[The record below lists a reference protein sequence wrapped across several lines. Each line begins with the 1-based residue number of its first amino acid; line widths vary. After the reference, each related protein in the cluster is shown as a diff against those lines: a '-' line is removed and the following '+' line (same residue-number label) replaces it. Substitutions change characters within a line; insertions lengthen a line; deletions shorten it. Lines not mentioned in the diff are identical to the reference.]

1 MTRVPVG
8 SRREP
13 AARMRARSRGPFGLH
28 RTVLLL
34 AATHFVVD
42 GYGNILAPLLPL
54 LISNLHLS
62 LFAAGTLQMCF
73 QLANSVSQL
82 AFGHLA
88 DRWRPRVLLLAGP
101 ILCVTAI
108 TLIGLAPN
116 PVVLA
121 LVLVL
126 GGLGGAAFHPPAA
139 VLVHQH
145 SGNQR
150 GLAMSFHI
158 TSGTLGQA
166 IAPLAFAPYVQHY
179 GLSATPLLMA
189 PALVI
194 LVAVLLRRMPAI
206 ERLQERHDASGLR
219 ALRPYARPLS
229 LLYFI
234 VVLRTLTA
242 MSFSTFVPVM
252 LTRRGLT
259 LAQAGTAVSVYLFAV
274 GLGGFFGGPAADRFG
289 PRRVIILSLVSA
301 VPFLVLAPQLSG
313 WLFIVTLAIGGF
325 LLQST
330 LPVNVTFGQTIAPIS
345 AATVS
350 SLMMGFAW
358 GMGGLIVPLVGMM
371 ADRIGIE
378 RSLTTMS
385 AVPLLAAALAWR
397 LPSGARGAAVHPPS
411 GISTIETTP
420 ADVADRAPIGTD

>member
-1 MTRVPVG
+1 
-8 SRREP
+8 
-13 AARMRARSRGPFGLH
+13 
-28 RTVLLL
+28 
-34 AATHFVVD
+34 
-42 GYGNILAPLLPL
+42 
-54 LISNLHLS
+54 
-62 LFAAGTLQMCF
+62 
-73 QLANSVSQL
+73 
-82 AFGHLA
+82 
-88 DRWRPRVLLLAGP
+88 
-101 ILCVTAI
+101 
-108 TLIGLAPN
+108 
-116 PVVLA
+116 
-121 LVLVL
+121 
-126 GGLGGAAFHPPAA
+126 
-139 VLVHQH
+139 
-145 SGNQR
+145 
-150 GLAMSFHI
+150 
-158 TSGTLGQA
+158 
-166 IAPLAFAPYVQHY
+166 
-179 GLSATPLLMA
+179 
-189 PALVI
+189 VI
-194 LVAVLLRRMPAI
+194 LVAVLLRMPAI
-206 ERLQERHDASGLR
+206 ERLQERHHASGLR

-259 LAQAGTAVSVYLFAV
+259 LAQAGTAVSIYLFAV

-301 VPFLVLAPQLSG
+301 VPFLILAPQLSG

-330 LPVNVTFGQTIAPIS
+330 LPVNVAFGQTIAPIS

-397 LPSGARGAAVHPPS
+397 LPSGARGAAAHPPS

>member
-1 MTRVPVG
+1 MTREPAG

-13 AARMRARSRGPFGLH
+13 AARLRARSRGPFGLH

-34 AATHFVVD
+34 AGTHFIVD

-54 LISNLHLS
+54 LITNLDLS

-82 AFGHLA
+82 AFGHIA
-88 DRWRPRVLLLAGP
+88 DRWRPRVLLIAGP
-101 ILCVTAI
+101 ILCVSAI

-116 PVVLA
+116 PVLLA
-121 LVLVL
+121 LVLIL

-145 SGNQR
+145 SGRQR

-166 IAPLAFAPYVQHY
+166 MAPLAFAPFVQYY
-179 GLSATPLLMA
+179 GLRPTPLLMV

-194 LVAVLLRRMPAI
+194 FAVLLRRMPAI
-206 ERLQERHDASGLR
+206 ERLQERHDAVGLG
-219 ALRPYARPLS
+219 ALRPYARPLA

-242 MSFSTFVPVM
+242 MSFSIFVPVM
-252 LTRRGLT
+252 LTRRGLS

-274 GLGGFFGGPAADRFG
+274 GLGGFFGGPTADRFG
-289 PRRVIILSLVSA
+289 PRRVIIISLVSA
-301 VPFLVLAPQLSG
+301 VPFLAVAPLLSG
-313 WLFIVTLAIGGF
+313 WSLVAVLAIGGF

-345 AATVS
+345 VATVS

-358 GMGGLIVPLVGMM
+358 GMGGLIVPFVGLL
-371 ADRIGIE
+371 ADRIGIDQT
-378 RSLTTMS
+378 LMVMS
-385 AVPLLAAALAWR
+385 AVPLGAAALAWP
-397 LPSGARGAAVHPPS
+397 LPAGARATAAQPAS
-411 GISTIETTP
+411 GISTIESASGDI
-420 ADVADRAPIGTD
+420 AD

>member
-1 MTRVPVG
+1 
-8 SRREP
+8 
-13 AARMRARSRGPFGLH
+13 
-28 RTVLLL
+28 
-34 AATHFVVD
+34 
-42 GYGNILAPLLPL
+42 
-54 LISNLHLS
+54 
-62 LFAAGTLQMCF
+62 
-73 QLANSVSQL
+73 
-82 AFGHLA
+82 
-88 DRWRPRVLLLAGP
+88 
-101 ILCVTAI
+101 
-108 TLIGLAPN
+108 
-116 PVVLA
+116 
-121 LVLVL
+121 
-126 GGLGGAAFHPPAA
+126 
-139 VLVHQH
+139 
-145 SGNQR
+145 
-150 GLAMSFHI
+150 MSFHI

>member
-1 MTRVPVG
+1 MTAEPWG
-8 SRREP
+8 SAEP
-13 AARMRARSRGPFGLH
+13 DGSRGPFGLH

-34 AATHFVVD
+34 AATHFIVD

-54 LISNLHLS
+54 LITNLGLS
-62 LFAAGTLQMCF
+62 LFAAGTLQMSF

-101 ILCVTAI
+101 ILCVI
-108 TLIGLAPN
+108 VLPLIGLAPN
-116 PVVLA
+116 PVILA
-121 LVLVL
+121 LVLIL

-139 VLVHQH
+139 ALVHQR
-145 SGNQR
+145 SGEQR

-166 IAPLAFAPYVQHY
+166 IAPLAFAPYVQHF
-179 GLSATPLLMA
+179 GLSATPLLMV

-194 LVAVLLRRMPAI
+194 LGFVLLRRMPPIA
-206 ERLQERHDASGLR
+206 RLQEAEGASGFR
-219 ALRPYARPLS
+219 ALRPYARPLT

-234 VVLRTLTA
+234 IVLRTLTTS
-242 MSFSTFVPVM
+242 SFSTFVPVM
-252 LTRRGLT
+252 LTQRGLS
-259 LAQAGTAVSVYLFAV
+259 LAQAGTAVSVYLFAT

-289 PRRVIILSLVSA
+289 PRRVIILSLIAA
-301 VPFLVLAPQLSG
+301 VPFLAVASLLSG
-313 WLFIVTLAIGGF
+313 LPFVITLAIGGF

-358 GMGGLIVPLVGMM
+358 GVGGLVVPFVGMLADHIGISHTLMVMSFVPLV
-371 ADRIGIE
+371 
-378 RSLTTMS
+378 
-385 AVPLLAAALAWR
+385 AAALALP
-397 LPSGARGAAVHPPS
+397 LPSAH
-411 GISTIETTP
+411 
-420 ADVADRAPIGTD
+420 RAPYVPVTP

>member
-1 MTRVPVG
+1 MTREPIG

-13 AARMRARSRGPFGLH
+13 IGSRRGTNGRRGPFGLH

-34 AATHFVVD
+34 AATHFIVD

-54 LISNLHLS
+54 LITNLGLS

-82 AFGHLA
+82 AFGHIA
-88 DRWRPRVLLLAGP
+88 DRWRPRALLLAGP
-101 ILCVTAI
+101 ILCVTI
-108 TLIGLAPN
+108 LPLIGLAPTS
-116 PVVLA
+116 VMVAMVLI
-121 LVLVL
+121 L

-145 SGNQR
+145 SGEQR

-166 IAPLAFAPYVQHY
+166 IAPLAFAPFVQRF
-179 GLSATPLLMA
+179 GLKATPLLMV
-189 PALVI
+189 PALIV
-194 LVAVLLRRMPAI
+194 LGTVLLRRLPAI
-206 ERLQERHDASGLR
+206 HRLQDAHDASGLR
-219 ALRPYARPLS
+219 ALRPYARPLA

-242 MSFSTFVPVM
+242 SSFSTFVPVM

-259 LAQAGTAVSVYLFAV
+259 LAQAGLAVSVYLGAV
-274 GLGGFFGGPAADRFG
+274 GLGGFFGGPAADRYG
-289 PRRVIILSLVSA
+289 PRRVIILSLIFA
-301 VPFLVLAPQLSG
+301 VPFLAIAPLLSG
-313 WLFIVTLAIGGF
+313 WQFVATLAMGGF

-358 GMGGLIVPLVGMM
+358 GVGGLTVPFVGML
-371 ADRIGIE
+371 ADHIGIDHT
-378 RSLTTMS
+378 LMVMS
-385 AVPLLAAALAWR
+385 AVPLVAAALALP
-397 LPSGARGAAVHPPS
+397 LPSAHRVPPMPV
-411 GISTIETTP
+411 TP
-420 ADVADRAPIGTD
+420 

>member
-1 MTRVPVG
+1 M
-8 SRREP
+8 
-13 AARMRARSRGPFGLH
+13 MRPFGLH

-34 AATHFVVD
+34 AATHFIVD

-54 LISNLHLS
+54 LIANLHLS

-73 QLANSVSQL
+73 QLSNSISQL
-82 AFGHLA
+82 AFGHIA

-101 ILCVTAI
+101 ILGVTAI
-108 TLIGLAPN
+108 TLIGVAPSL
-116 PVVLA
+116 VVLA
-121 LVLVL
+121 SVLIF

-145 SGNQR
+145 AGERR
-150 GLAMSFHI
+150 GFAMSFHI

-166 IAPLAFAPYVQHY
+166 IAPLIFAPFVQQY
-179 GLSATPLLMA
+179 GLSKTPLLMV

-194 LVAVLLRRMPAI
+194 LGGVLLPRMPAI
-206 ERLQERHDASGLR
+206 ERLQPTDNSGGLR
-219 ALRPYARPLS
+219 ALRAYARPLT

-259 LAQAGTAVSVYLFAV
+259 LAQAGGVVSVYLFAV
-274 GLGGFFGGPAADRFG
+274 GMGGFFGGPAADRFG
-289 PRRVIILSLVSA
+289 PRRVIILSLLSA
-301 VPFLVLAPQLSG
+301 VPFLALAPHLSG
-313 WLFIVTLAIGGF
+313 WMFVATLALGGF

-330 LPVNVTFGQTIAPIS
+330 LPVNVTFAQTIAPIS

-358 GMGGLIVPLVGMM
+358 GIGGLCVPFVGML
-371 ADRIGIE
+371 ADRVGIE
-378 RSLTTMS
+378 RTLIVMS
-385 AVPLLAAALAWR
+385 AVPLIAALLASP
-397 LPSGARGAAVHPPS
+397 LPSGTRTAPLAVSP
-411 GISTIETTP
+411 
-420 ADVADRAPIGTD
+420 

>member
-1 MTRVPVG
+1 MRHVALTGAATR
-8 SRREP
+8 RL
-13 AARMRARSRGPFGLH
+13 APFGLH
-28 RTVLLL
+28 PTVLLL
-34 AATHFVVD
+34 AATHFIVD

-54 LISNLHLS
+54 LITNLGLS

-101 ILCVTAI
+101 ILCVVVLP
-108 TLIGLAPN
+108 LIGLAPN
-116 PVVLA
+116 PIVLA

-139 VLVHQH
+139 ALVHQH
-145 SGNQR
+145 SGEQR

-166 IAPLAFAPYVQHY
+166 IAPLAFAPYVQRY
-179 GLSATPLLMA
+179 GLFTTPLLMV
-189 PALVI
+189 PALIV
-194 LVAVLLRRMPAI
+194 LGAVLLRRVPAI
-206 ERLQERHDASGLR
+206 ERLQDAHTSGGLR
-219 ALRPYARPLS
+219 ALRPYARPLA

-234 VVLRTLTA
+234 IVLRTLTTS
-242 MSFSTFVPVM
+242 SFSTFVPVM
-252 LTRRGLT
+252 LTQRGLT
-259 LAQAGTAVSVYLFAV
+259 LAQAGTAVSVYLFAT
-274 GLGGFFGGPAADRFG
+274 GMGGFFGGPAADRFG
-289 PRRVIILSLVSA
+289 PRRVIILSLIAAAPFLAVAPRLSG
-301 VPFLVLAPQLSG
+301 VPFV
-313 WLFIVTLAIGGF
+313 VTLAIGGF

-358 GMGGLIVPLVGMM
+358 GVGGLVVPFVGML
-371 ADRIGIE
+371 ADHIGIG
-378 RSLTTMS
+378 RTLMVMSL
-385 AVPLLAAALAWR
+385 VPIMAAGLA
-397 LPSGARGAAVHPPS
+397 LPLPAGTRASQLSV
-411 GISTIETTP
+411 TP
-420 ADVADRAPIGTD
+420 

>member
-1 MTRVPVG
+1 MTAEPGG
-8 SRREP
+8 SAEP
-13 AARMRARSRGPFGLH
+13 DGSRGPFGLH

-34 AATHFVVD
+34 AATHFIVD

-54 LISNLHLS
+54 LITNLGLS

-82 AFGHLA
+82 AFGHIA

-101 ILCVTAI
+101 ILCVI
-108 TLIGLAPN
+108 VLPLIGLAPN
-116 PVVLA
+116 PVILA
-121 LVLVL
+121 LVLIL

-139 VLVHQH
+139 ALVHQR
-145 SGNQR
+145 SGEQR

-166 IAPLAFAPYVQHY
+166 IAPLAFAPYVQHF
-179 GLSATPLLMA
+179 GLSATPLLMV
-189 PALVI
+189 PALVV
-194 LVAVLLRRMPAI
+194 LGFVLLRRMPPIA
-206 ERLQERHDASGLR
+206 RLQEAEGASGFR
-219 ALRPYARPLS
+219 ALRPYARPLT

-234 VVLRTLTA
+234 IVLRTLTTS
-242 MSFSTFVPVM
+242 SFSTFVPVM
-252 LTRRGLT
+252 LTQRGLS
-259 LAQAGTAVSVYLFAV
+259 LAQAGTAVSVYLFAT

-289 PRRVIILSLVSA
+289 PRRVIILSLIAA
-301 VPFLVLAPQLSG
+301 VPFLAVASLLSG
-313 WLFIVTLAIGGF
+313 LPFVITLAIGGF

-358 GMGGLIVPLVGMM
+358 GVGGMVVPFVGMLADHIGISHTLMVMSFVPLV
-371 ADRIGIE
+371 
-378 RSLTTMS
+378 
-385 AVPLLAAALAWR
+385 AAALALP
-397 LPSGARGAAVHPPS
+397 LPSTH
-411 GISTIETTP
+411 
-420 ADVADRAPIGTD
+420 RAPYVPVTP

>member
-1 MTRVPVG
+1 MTAEPLG
-8 SRREP
+8 SGEP
-13 AARMRARSRGPFGLH
+13 AGSGQPIGWRGPFGLH

-34 AATHFVVD
+34 AATHFIVD

-54 LISNLHLS
+54 LITNLGLS

-82 AFGHLA
+82 AFGHIA
-88 DRWRPRVLLLAGP
+88 DRWRPRTLLLAGP
-101 ILCVTAI
+101 ILSIAI
-108 TLIGLAPN
+108 LPLIGLAPTSAMVA
-116 PVVLA
+116 VVLI
-121 LVLVL
+121 L

-145 SGNQR
+145 SGEQR

-166 IAPLAFAPYVQHY
+166 IAPLAFAPFVQRF
-179 GLSATPLLMA
+179 GLPATPLLMI
-189 PALVI
+189 PALIV
-194 LVAVLLRRMPAI
+194 LGTVLLRRLPAI
-206 ERLQERHDASGLR
+206 PRLQDARDASGLR
-219 ALRPYARPLS
+219 ALRPYARPLA

-242 MSFSTFVPVM
+242 NSFSTFVPVM
-252 LTRRGLT
+252 LTRRGMT
-259 LAQAGTAVSVYLFAV
+259 LAQAGMAVSLYLFAV

-289 PRRVIILSLVSA
+289 PRRVIILSLIFA
-301 VPFLVLAPQLSG
+301 VPFLAIAPMLSG
-313 WLFIVTLAIGGF
+313 WLFVVSLAIGGF

-358 GMGGLIVPLVGMM
+358 GVGGLTVPFVGMLADHIGIDHTLIVMSFVPLV
-371 ADRIGIE
+371 
-378 RSLTTMS
+378 
-385 AVPLLAAALAWR
+385 AAALAVP
-397 LPSGARGAAVHPPS
+397 LPSAHRVPPVPV
-411 GISTIETTP
+411 TP
-420 ADVADRAPIGTD
+420 